1 VFPEEWVI
9 KEFKV
14 GVSTSFCDCYQIR
27 VLNIDYDVY
36 VVPKVLSEG
45 PPVVYYPWLGD
56 ALYIGVDAIDKWPTT
71 ATHPGP
77 GDLVPVGTGQPPVL
91 VISDSLTK
99 PRFGHPGDPDDQT
112 DTITVGIDTPVF
124 EGYWNEL
131 TDLLANPNGKPS
143 GLDQPTVVLKGD
155 RNVPDGITLGADI
168 VIQITRIWN
177 HLNP

>member
-1 VFPEEWVI
+1 
-9 KEFKV
+9 
-14 GVSTSFCDCYQIR
+14 
-27 VLNIDYDVY
+27 
-36 VVPKVLSEG
+36 
-45 PPVVYYPWLGD
+45 
-56 ALYIGVDAIDKWPTT
+56 
-71 ATHPGP
+71 
-77 GDLVPVGTGQPPVL
+77 L
-91 VISDSLTK
+91 VISDSLVK

-112 DTITVGIDTPVF
+112 DIITVGIDTPVF

-155 RNVPDGITLGADI
+155 RNVPEGITLGADI